1 MWCQSPEDEVFRRCA
16 NIHEAWKAAARKRR
30 EVVEH
35 EKRIVVHMDLKLSN
49 ICARKGSRSATGIVE
64 RARVE

>member
-1 MWCQSPEDEVFRRCA
+1 MWCRSPEDEVFHRCA
-16 NIHEAWKAAARKRR
+16 DVHEAWKAGARKRR

-49 ICARKGSRSATGIVE
+49 SVPERDQDRRLVSSRE
-64 RARVE
+64 RG

>member
-1 MWCQSPEDEVFRRCA
+1 MWCQSPKDEVFRRCA

-49 ICARKGSRSATGIVE
+49 IVPERDQDRRLVSSRE
-64 RARVE
+64 RG

>member
-49 ICARKGSRSATGIVE
+49 IVPERDQDRRLVSSRE
-64 RARVE
+64 RG